1 MQRHH
6 DNRRRHTLLALT
18 TTTLLLLLSSA
29 LTARADNT
37 LRGKLKVDPRIAT
50 TTSAA
55 SKTDTLATTQRFD
68 TLSPVART
76 DVRLSGYDKPLNSRK
91 ESLFVSNRLDR
102 DITAI
107 KIRLV
112 YKDTAG
118 RTLHETEREIRADI
132 PAGATRL
139 VQFPSWDKQNTFFY
153 VKGRRPR
160 VANVTP
166 FDVTCTVVHIVSLV
180 KQQ

>member
-1 MQRHH
+1 MQRHP
-6 DNRRRHTLLALT
+6 DNRRHPLLTLA
-18 TTTLLLLLSSA
+18 TTTLLLLSA
-29 LTARADNT
+29 AHNAHADNT

-50 TTSAA
+50 TAP
-55 SKTDTLATTQRFD
+55 KTDTIAPPHRLDTITT
-68 TLSPVART
+68 VART

-91 ESLFVSNRLDR
+91 ETLIVSNRLNR
-102 DITAI
+102 DITAL
-107 KIRLV
+107 KIHLV

-139 VQFPSWDKQNTFFY
+139 IQFPSWDKQNTFFY

-166 FDVTCTVVHIVSLV
+166 FDVTCTITHIVSPA
-180 KQQ
+180 QQQ

>member
-1 MQRHH
+1 MQRHP
-6 DNRRRHTLLALT
+6 DNRRHTHLARA
-18 TTTLLLLLSSA
+18 TTTLLLLLSAA

-50 TTSAA
+50 ATSATP
-55 SKTDTLATTQRFD
+55 KTDTLTTAQRFD
-68 TLSPVART
+68 TLSSFART

-102 DITAI
+102 DITAL

-139 VQFPSWDKQNTFFY
+139 VQFPSWDKQNSFFY

-166 FDVTCTVVHIVSLV
+166 FDVTCTVVHIVSPA

>member
-1 MQRHH
+1 MQRHP
-6 DNRRRHTLLALT
+6 DNRRLSRLTLAP
-18 TTTLLLLLSSA
+18 TTLLLLLLSAA
-29 LTARADNT
+29 LTARPDNT

-50 TTSAA
+50 ATP
-55 SKTDTLATTQRFD
+55 KTDTLATTLRFD
-68 TLSPVART
+68 TLAPIDRT

-102 DITAI
+102 DITAL

-139 VQFPSWDKQNTFFY
+139 VQFPSWDKQNSFFY

-160 VANVTP
+160 IANVTP
-166 FDVTCTVVHIVSLV
+166 FDVTCTVVHIVSPA

>member
-1 MQRHH
+1 MQRHP
-6 DNRRRHTLLALT
+6 DNHRLSRLTLAP
-18 TTTLLLLLSSA
+18 TTLLLLLLSAA
-29 LTARADNT
+29 LTARPDNT

-50 TTSAA
+50 ATP
-55 SKTDTLATTQRFD
+55 KTDTLATALRFD
-68 TLSPVART
+68 TLAPVART

-102 DITAI
+102 DIIAL

-112 YKDTAG
+112 YKDTAR

-139 VQFPSWDKQNTFFY
+139 VQFPSWDKQNSFFY

-166 FDVTCTVVHIVSLV
+166 FDVTCTVVHIVSPA